1 MSPAFFKQLP
11 NGSYMRLPAE
21 NNRPMAVLKLVK
33 DPLTGAYRVLPQT
46 PSPPNCVSKPIQPLN
61 GVLGLIQDPPQQPP
75 PPLTPFR
82 GPPQE
87 HPLSLKVEQSPGV
100 GSVADFR
107 ELFFGPNQDHS
118 KQDPQPMEVDQPSSS
133 GGVFGVKNPNCSPFV
148 QLPKQLPPLVKVG
161 QSLPS
166 GNVANAKGT
175 SAGLLILKPK
185 SYIFKPNNNHLQM
198 RSVLRPIQEEA
209 KRHSPLRKIEEL
221 LASGE
226 VIKLGS
232 RNKPPKPIPS
242 PLCQVDNDPKQP
254 EEQKPLICGGFDSSK
269 IMTMEE
275 IEDELRNP
283 LRDDWMTWSSMSEE
297 INDLVQNRF
306 EMERNMELL
315 ERIVEKL

>member
-1 MSPAFFKQLP
+1 MSLAFFKQLP
-11 NGSYMRLPAE
+11 DGSYIRLSDE
-21 NNRPMAVLKLVK
+21 KYRPMAALKLVK
-33 DPLTGAYRVLPQT
+33 DSLTGAYRVLPQT
-46 PSPPNCVSKPIQPLN
+46 PSPPNGVSKPIQPLN
-61 GVLGLIQDPPQQPP
+61 VVLGLIQDPPKQP
-75 PPLTPFR
+75 PPLTPIR
-82 GPPQE
+82 GPPQQ
-87 HPLSLKVEQSPGV
+87 HPLSLKVQQSSAA
-100 GSVADFR
+100 GSVSDFR
-107 ELFFGPNQDHS
+107 ELFFRPIPDHS
-118 KQDPQPMEVDQPSSS
+118 KEDPQPMEVDQPSSS
-133 GGVFGVKNPNCSPFV
+133 GGVFGVKAPVYSPFA
-148 QLPKQLPPLVKVG
+148 QLPKPLPPLVKVG
-161 QSLPS
+161 SSLHS
-166 GNVANAKGT
+166 GNVSNAKGT
-175 SAGLLILKPK
+175 SAGVLILKPK
-185 SYIFKPNNNHLQM
+185 SYIFKPNNNNLHM

-221 LASGE
+221 LASGQ

-242 PLCQVDNDPKQP
+242 PLCQADNDPKQP

-306 EMERNMELL
+306 EMERNMEAL